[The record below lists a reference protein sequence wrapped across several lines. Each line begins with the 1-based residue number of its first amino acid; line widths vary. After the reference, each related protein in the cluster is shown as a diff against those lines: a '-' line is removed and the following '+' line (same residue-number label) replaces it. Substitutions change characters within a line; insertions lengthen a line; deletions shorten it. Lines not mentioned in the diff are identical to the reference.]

1 VSDNRQQFR
10 LLTRHFFRGFLDNDL
25 ISPSSDLHGLLAKVA
40 ALLVIPGLMYPFR
53 LLFTY
58 GRPFREYRQ
67 LDLLSWADK
76 STFVTLSLVVMG
88 LLTALE
94 WDALNLDRRDSLALG
109 ALPIRSRTILWAKLA
124 ALGTFVLVLSVP
136 LTALGA
142 LTFPIVMHAGWSS
155 GVSALLLTIVGHAV
169 ATLAAASFAFFGLLA
184 LHGVMHA
191 ALGQR
196 ALRRLS
202 AAVQLVTTLVLVVT
216 LLMLPFI
223 ASRTAAL
230 KHASEGAAGFAP
242 QMWFVGIYQTVSGQ
256 GDDEWRLLA
265 SRGWIALAA
274 TVVVALVASIVSYRR
289 VLGTTLEAVQAGSS
303 RQSWIG
309 GAVDLAARVIVRN
322 QVERGFFSFTVHT
335 LVRSPWHRV
344 VLAAFLGGALA
355 LAVVTLDFA
364 TVASDGVGTTPMVVS
379 HALAMQ
385 FVVLVLV
392 LAGVRAAAA
401 APAELRANWT
411 LRLLDT
417 GQPRRWMGG
426 FRKAVLFAIVG
437 PVVTAMAGAVWLQYG
452 WHTAW
457 TYALADLVFAVLT
470 FDVLFL
476 GFGRAPFAC
485 AFDGAS
491 GEAKLRWYVL
501 ASLFT
506 IVVVSVAQLVTL
518 LLGSFR
524 GSVSL
529 AVVCLGVI
537 AWLRWWGNRALSAR
551 GGLSFEHQEPGTQAL
566 GLGA

>member
-1 VSDNRQQFR
+1 MSDDRQQFR

-25 ISPSSDLHGLLAKVA
+25 ISPSSDMHGLLAKVA
-40 ALLVIPGLMYPFR
+40 AVLVIPGLMYPFK

-58 GRPFREYRQ
+58 GRPFWEYQ
-67 LDLLSWADK
+67 ELDRYSWADK

-94 WDALNLDRRDSLALG
+94 WDALQLDRRDSLAFG
-109 ALPIRSRTILWAKLA
+109 ALPIRSRTILLAKLA
-124 ALGTFVLVLSVP
+124 ALGKFVVLMSVP
-136 LTALGA
+136 MSALGA

-155 GVSALLLTIVGHAV
+155 GVSPLVRTIAGHAV
-169 ATLAAASFAFFGLLA
+169 ATLSAAGFTFFGLLA

-196 ALRRLS
+196 VLRRLS
-202 AAVQLVTTLVLVVT
+202 AAVQLVTTLVLVVA

-223 ASRTAAL
+223 ASGTAAL
-230 KHASEGAAGFAP
+230 KRASAGAAGFAP
-242 QMWFVGIYQTVSGQ
+242 QMWFLGIYQTVSGV
-256 GDDEWRLLA
+256 GDAEWRLLA
-265 SRGWIALAA
+265 SRGWIALAVTA
-274 TVVVALVASIVSYRR
+274 IVALLASVVSYRR
-289 VLGTTLEAVQAGSS
+289 VLGTTLEAVQSGTA
-303 RQSWIG
+303 RQSWVG
-309 GAVDLAARVIVRN
+309 RALDLAARVMVRDP
-322 QVERGFFSFTVHT
+322 VERGFFAFTVST
-335 LVRSPWHRV
+335 LARSPWHRI

-364 TVASDGVGTTPMVVS
+364 TVARDGVGRTPMIVS

-385 FVVLVLV
+385 FVVLVLILV
-392 LAGVRAAAA
+392 SVRAAAA
-401 APAELRANWT
+401 APSELRANWT

-417 GQPRRWMGG
+417 GQPRRWMAG
-426 FRKAVLFAIVG
+426 FRKAVLFVIAGPIVA
-437 PVVTAMAGAVWLQYG
+437 AMAGAVWLQYG

-491 GEAKLRWYVL
+491 GETRLRWYVL

-506 IVVVSVAQLVTL
+506 IVVVSVAELVTR
-518 LLGSFR
+518 LLGSTL

-529 AVVCLGVI
+529 AAVSFGAL
-537 AWLRWWGNRALSAR
+537 AWLRWRANRALAA
-551 GGLSFEHQEPGTQAL
+551 GGLAFEYEEPGTQAL
-566 GLGA
+566 DLRA